1 MRNYKLLTDEMIND
15 LFSGMT
21 VSQIAKKNGVS
32 YTSMYKRFERNP
44 KTQNL
49 LGDNPKAKKKKK
61 QINLFTT
68 PLHHKGVKNLIY
80 ALLKS
85 AMREK
90 DTRFISEQGYPLME
104 FYCSIVNIEPELIV
118 KGIIKRSKKYD

>member
-1 MRNYKLLTDEMIND
+1 MIND
-15 LFSGMT
+15 LYSGMT

-61 QINLFTT
+61 QINLFTA

-80 ALLKS
+80 TLLKS
-85 AMREK
+85 AVREK
-90 DTRFISEQGYPLME
+90 DTRLISEQGYLLLE

-118 KGIIKRSKKYD
+118 KGIRKRE